1 MKSSLPSVNHVTEE
15 LYPGDPEFTLGELG
29 VQFFLLKQFQ
39 DLPKVFFMFLLTF
52 GVDQN
57 VIDEDNYKL
66 VQIRFTH
73 PVHKSWEC
81 LLLEPSTGDTLTS
94 DRSLNKYSILAAG
107 RIGHRSLGVGSGSSL
122 SVCSIPC
129 NRCTSG
135 KTRLSSLQTEPELP
149 RVVAP
154 VPNRFENPLVVVGV
168 FPASPSEMTI
178 KNSEQLAHPLVF
190 LL

>member
-1 MKSSLPSVNHVTEE
+1 MREIFASLRGQCEYLTVNHVTEE

-81 LLLEPSTGDTLTS
+81 LLLELSTGDTLTS
-94 DRSLNKYSILAAG
+94 DRSLNIKLAPYAPVED
-107 RIGHRSLGVGSGSSL
+107 RSYDPWEWYGFSL
-122 SVCSIPC
+122 SGLIIAH
-129 NRCTSG
+129 NRWTLPEDPSFFFTNRTG
-135 KTRLSSLQTEPELP
+135 APQGEELGLMKPLSVSTRTKLDSKL
-149 RVVAP
+149 
-154 VPNRFENPLVVVGV
+154 PLV
-168 FPASPSEMTI
+168 EWW
-178 KNSEQLAHPLVF
+178 
-190 LL
+190 